1 MHDRVGKLFQTLRQP
16 FLRNGMSLTLMSK
29 ANESQ
34 LEPMSKLRVPR
45 SSQIAA
51 KTNEERNVSLPE
63 LRRLAMKGTKI
74 VVFNTNETNPRHTT
88 ENTVTNGIILKR
100 VYGQE
105 ERWGTRVKHLQ
116 ESHDRSVSQT
126 LISYAESCGY
136 RLFAGSASFVN
147 TISWKPCFNVS

>member
-16 FLRNGMSLTLMSK
+16 FLRNDMSLTVMSK

-34 LEPMSKLRVPR
+34 LEAMSKPRVPR

-51 KTNEERNVSLPE
+51 KTNKGRNVSLPE

-88 ENTVTNGIILKR
+88 ENTVTNGIILKG

-105 ERWGTRVKHLQ
+105 ER
-116 ESHDRSVSQT
+116 
-126 LISYAESCGY
+126 
-136 RLFAGSASFVN
+136 
-147 TISWKPCFNVS
+147 